1 MSSKS
6 SLAGLIWSM
15 GWLGLRYKK
24 SAYKVLAKAGRAPD
38 APFRADFFGLKYE
51 GNLKNNIEFSIY
63 FYGAFEKPLLF
74 FLRDALASLANAS
87 AHKSPS
93 CFCDIGANIG
103 QHSLYMS
110 QFAAAVHAFEPFD
123 EVSKKLEHQV
133 SLNAIENI
141 SLHKVGLS
149 DISEKLTFYAPT
161 GSNQGIG
168 SFDANTVSKG
178 NEALGELSLKNGD
191 ELFTELAIEQVDLIK
206 IDVEGFEKRTL
217 KGLRQTLTQQRP
229 IIVCELSYGAELSF
243 NSREEFIAT
252 MPEDYEFFVFD
263 IRKPDGS
270 KARRRG
276 AKAKRSGYY
285 RLIPH
290 RGWHDKGQDDI
301 VACPKEKVELLPR
314 ESQASF

>member
-1 MSSKS
+1 
-6 SLAGLIWSM
+6 M

-123 EVSKKLEHQV
+123 EVSKKL
-133 SLNAIENI
+133 
-141 SLHKVGLS
+141 
-149 DISEKLTFYAPT
+149 
-161 GSNQGIG
+161 
-168 SFDANTVSKG
+168 
-178 NEALGELSLKNGD
+178 
-191 ELFTELAIEQVDLIK
+191 
-206 IDVEGFEKRTL
+206 
-217 KGLRQTLTQQRP
+217 
-229 IIVCELSYGAELSF
+229 
-243 NSREEFIAT
+243 
-252 MPEDYEFFVFD
+252 
-263 IRKPDGS
+263 
-270 KARRRG
+270 
-276 AKAKRSGYY
+276 
-285 RLIPH
+285 
-290 RGWHDKGQDDI
+290 
-301 VACPKEKVELLPR
+301 
-314 ESQASF
+314 

>member
-1 MSSKS
+1 MSAKS

-15 GWLGLRYKK
+15 DWLGLKYKK
-24 SAYKVLAKAGRAPD
+24 SAYKALAKADRAPD

-87 AHKSPS
+87 ANRSPS

-141 SLHKVGLS
+141 ALHKVGLS

-191 ELFTELAIEQVDLIK
+191 ELFTELAIEQVDLMK

-243 NSREEFIAT
+243 DSREEFIAT

-290 RGWHDKGQDDI
+290 RGWRDKGQDDI

-314 ESQASF
+314 KSQASY

>member
-1 MSSKS
+1 MSIRRK
-6 SLAGLIWSM
+6 LAEFIWAAK
-15 GWLGLRYKK
+15 WLGLKSKK
-24 SAYKVLAKAGRAPD
+24 SAYKVLAKTDNAPD
-38 APFRADFFGLKYE
+38 APFTTDFFGLKYE

-63 FYGAFEKPLLF
+63 YYGAFEKPLLF
-74 FLRDALASLANAS
+74 FLRDTLANIATAS
-87 AHKSPS
+87 TNGSAS

-110 QFAAAVHAFEPFD
+110 QFATTVHSFEPFD

-133 SLNAIENI
+133 ALNSIENI
-141 SLHKVGLS
+141 ALHKVGLS
-149 DISEKLTFYAPT
+149 DITEKLTFYAPT

-191 ELFTELAIEQVDLIK
+191 ELFSELAIEQIDLMK

-217 KGLRQTLTQQRP
+217 EGLAQTLSQQRP

-243 NSREEFIAT
+243 HSREEFIAT
-252 MPEDYEFFVFD
+252 MPKDYEFFVFD
-263 IRKPDGS
+263 IRKADGS
-270 KARRRG
+270 KARRKG
-276 AKAKRSGYY
+276 SKAKRSGYY

-290 RGWHDKGQDDI
+290 QGWRDKGQDDI
-301 VACPKEKVELLPR
+301 VACPKEKLELLPL
-314 ESQASF
+314 ES

>member
-1 MSSKS
+1 MSARS
-6 SLAGLIWSM
+6 SLAELIWASK
-15 GWLGLRYKK
+15 WLGLKYKK
-24 SAYKVLAKAGRAPD
+24 SAYKILAKADRAPD
-38 APFRADFFGLKYE
+38 APFTTDFFGLKYE

-63 FYGAFEKPLLF
+63 YYGAFEKPLLF
-74 FLRDALASLANAS
+74 FLRDTLANLATAS
-87 AHKSPS
+87 TNKPAN

-110 QFAAAVHAFEPFD
+110 QFAETVHAFEPFD

-133 SLNAIENI
+133 RLNAIENI
-141 SLHKVGLS
+141 ALHKVGLS
-149 DISEKLTFYAPT
+149 DITEKLTFYAPT

-168 SFDANTVSKG
+168 SFDATTVSKG

-191 ELFTELAIEQVDLIK
+191 ELFSELTIDRVDLMK

-217 KGLRQTLTQQRP
+217 AGLRQTLIQQRP

-243 NSREEFIAT
+243 SSREEFIAT
-252 MPEDYEFFVFD
+252 LPEDYESFVFD

-270 KARRRG
+270 KARRKG
-276 AKAKRSGYY
+276 AKAKRSGHY

-290 RGWHDKGQDDI
+290 RGWRDKGQDDI
-301 VACPKEKVELLPR
+301 VACPKEKVQRLPL
-314 ESQASF
+314 ESQV